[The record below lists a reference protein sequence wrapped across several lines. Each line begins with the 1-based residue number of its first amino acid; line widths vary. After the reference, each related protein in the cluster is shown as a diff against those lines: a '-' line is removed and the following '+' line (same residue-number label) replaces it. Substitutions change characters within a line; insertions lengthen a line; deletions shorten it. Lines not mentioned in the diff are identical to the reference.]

1 MAYDFKIF
9 TYYPKT
15 LGANIFMVL
24 FVILMLFSMAKIY
37 KKANQPA
44 WGAFIPVYNLFVLSE
59 MVFGIG
65 WLFVLEF
72 LPYYLGYIF
81 GLVSFFML
89 GKKFNTSGILTMLFP
104 FIMIPV
110 IAFNNKYQYKN

>member
-15 LGANIFMVL
+15 IVSKTFMVL
-24 FVILMLFSMAKIY
+24 FAILMIVSMAKIY
-37 KKANQPA
+37 KKAGQPF
-44 WGAFIPVYNLFVLSE
+44 WGAFVPFYNLFVFSE

-89 GKKFNTSGILTMLFP
+89 GKKFNTSGILTMIFP
-104 FIMIPV
+104 FIMLPI